1 VGDEVVEVPARAAE
15 TAELFSE
22 GGWGERAFFCGL
34 ERDGGGGA
42 DGGIGDGDDEWFA
55 GLAGD
60 DEGER
65 DGALGFDIAL
75 P

>member
-1 VGDEVVEVPARAAE
+1 MPASAAE
-15 TAELFSE
+15 TAELFCE
-22 GGWGERAFFCGL
+22 GGWGERAFFGGL

-42 DGGIGDGDDEWFA
+42 DVGVGDRDDERFA

-60 DEGER
+60 DEGEG